1 MRKLFLDI
9 ETFPNRGLFFG
20 LFNQNISINQVEEPG
35 YTLCWAA
42 KWSDSREIM
51 FSSVHTD
58 GMEVML
64 EKIHALLTEADVV
77 VHYNGK
83 HFDIPIL
90 NKEFL
95 NHEMLPPIP
104 YQQIDLLL
112 TVRANFKLT
121 SNKLDFVS
129 QYLGIGKK
137 LPHKGMDLW
146 IGCGKGEDASWKVME
161 RYNKQD
167 VRLLPLLYERL
178 VPWIKNHPNE
188 ALYQDIFDKEGNHVE
203 CCPNCAST
211 HIVKNGIEPLATQ
224 SYQRY
229 KCSDCGTNLRGR
241 STILTIAKRK
251 SVLTQ
256 SKL

>member
-1 MRKLFLDI
+1 MKKLFLDI

-20 LFNQNISINQVEEPG
+20 LFKQNISIQQVEEPG

-42 KWSDSREIM
+42 KWADKKEIM
-51 FSSVHTD
+51 FSSVHSD
-58 GMEVML
+58 GEEVML
-64 EKIHALLTEADVV
+64 EKIHALLTEADAV

-83 HFDIPIL
+83 NFDIPIL

-95 NHEMLPPIP
+95 NHSMLPPVP

-112 TVRANFKLT
+112 TVRSNFRLT
-121 SNKLDFVS
+121 SNKLDFVA
-129 QYLGIGKK
+129 QYLGVGKK

-146 IGCGKGEDASWKVME
+146 IGCGNGNDADWAKME

-167 VRLLPLLYERL
+167 VRLLPKVYERL
-178 VPWIKNHPNE
+178 LPWIKNHPNE
-188 ALYQDIFDKEGNHVE
+188 ALYEDIYDQYGELME
-203 CCPNCAST
+203 SCPNCNST
-211 HIVKNGIEPLATQ
+211 HLVKNGLEHLNTQ

-229 KCSDCGTNLRGR
+229 KCADCGTNLRGR
-241 STILTIAKRK
+241 STVLLKEKRK
-251 SVLTQ
+251 VILTQ